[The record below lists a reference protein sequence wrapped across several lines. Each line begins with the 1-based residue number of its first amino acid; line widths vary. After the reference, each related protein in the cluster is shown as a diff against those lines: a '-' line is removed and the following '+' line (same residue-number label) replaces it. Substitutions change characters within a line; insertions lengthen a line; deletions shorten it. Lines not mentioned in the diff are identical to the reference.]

1 MVNSPP
7 DGYTLLLFGS
17 TNAINATLYETLP
30 FNFLRDIVP
39 VAGLAAMPMVLEVNP
54 SVPVK
59 TVGELI
65 AYAKSDPDKIN
76 VASFGSGTISHLAIE
91 LFKSMTG
98 VSLVH
103 VPYRG
108 GAPLVTDLLAGQVQ
122 AGFDAL
128 PSSLP
133 HIKRGALRALAL
145 TSRSS
150 ALPDVPAIGD
160 IVAGYEVSPWVGM
173 GVPRGTPP
181 EIIETL
187 NREVNAALANPP
199 IKARLAD
206 VGAMPVVVTPAQVG
220 ALVAAETEKWA
231 KVVKLA
237 GVRAD

>member
-1 MVNSPP
+1 
-7 DGYTLLLFGS
+7 
-17 TNAINATLYETLP
+17 NATLYETLP

-39 VAGLAAMPMVLEVNP
+39 VAGLVAMPMVLEVNP

-59 TVGELI
+59 TVAEFI

-98 VSLVH
+98 VGLVH

-145 TSRSS
+145 TSRSI
-150 ALPDVPAIGD
+150 ALPEVPAIGET
-160 IVAGYEVSPWVGM
+160 VAGYEVSPWVGI

-181 EIIETL
+181 EVIDAL
-187 NREVNAALANPP
+187 NREGNAGVANPRV
-199 IKARLAD
+199 KGQFAE
-206 VGAMPVVVTPAQVG
+206 VGARPMIFTPAQVV
-220 ALVAAETEKWA
+220 ATVAAETEKWA